1 MREQI
6 PNTENE
12 ESITNLLGGLKRIE
26 APENFEFSVKARIAN
41 GEPKESASPFRFL
54 KIAVPT
60 AALAGLAAFLYMSG
74 FMSGDTPSV
83 QVAEETTKPA
93 IKNQEVLRAEAKE
106 VLVKEPGAV
115 SNLRETQI
123 ASARTIGSNNRSRG
137 AVDSTKQPN
146 GGGSIDQTLN
156 PDRPIKRA
164 IPVQRVL
171 ESVGISAEFQG
182 HRCVANSVTGPAER
196 LGVKGGDVILTVNEV
211 PIKSSTTFEDGIELK
226 SVRVNRAGRNLK
238 LSF

>member
-6 PNTENE
+6 PNTENDK
-12 ESITNLLGGLKRIE
+12 SISNLLRGLERVG

-41 GEPKESASPFRFL
+41 GEPKASVSPFGFL

-74 FMSGDTPSV
+74 FMFGDIPSV
-83 QVAEETTKPA
+83 QVAEEKPT
-93 IKNQEVLRAEAKE
+93 IRESQETLRAEIREVPAKE
-106 VLVKEPGAV
+106 PDAV

-123 ASARTIGSNNRSRG
+123 ASARPSASNNKTRTAINR
-137 AVDSTKQPN
+137 VKQSN

-156 PDRPIKRA
+156 PDRPIRRVV
-164 IPVQRVL
+164 PVQKVL
-171 ESVGISAEFQG
+171 ESAGISAEFQG
-182 HRCVANSVTGPAER
+182 ERCVANSVSGIAER
-196 LGVKGGDVILTVNEV
+196 VGVKSGDVILTVNDV
-211 PIKSSTTFEDGIELK
+211 PVRSSTTFEDRVELR